1 MCCKT
6 HKPTD
11 PDYWQ
16 VKTMDLHTEPSV
28 AGAERVLKLEDR
40 VQRLEIADLRH
51 VSVKGSRCLRSRAH
65 SPAP

>member
-1 MCCKT
+1 MAVISPWTVCCKT

-16 VKTMDLHTEPSV
+16 VKTMDLHTEPSG

-40 VQRLEIADLRH
+40 VQRL
-51 VSVKGSRCLRSRAH
+51 
-65 SPAP
+65 